1 MVEEKKFYLNAL
13 KIDVNDMSRYINRL
27 AYDQFMVVI
36 DCLEKT
42 SGVKS
47 NHSENVMFAE
57 FLGYGFVGVVFGWA
71 QRGMK
76 DSPEEMTKRL
86 ERIINNLKQI
96 ATDNRR

>member
-1 MVEEKKFYLNAL
+1 MVDCSRNAVPNMQSA
-13 KIDVNDMSRYINRL
+13 KY
-27 AYDQFMVVI
+27 FI

-42 SGVKS
+42 SSVKS

-86 ERIINNLKQI
+86 ERIISNLKQI
-96 ATDNRR
+96 AKDNRR